1 MRTKCGQKANFY
13 AKIKPNIE
21 FIAFCMRGPV
31 GQNDLPSKFG
41 FCLGLDRFR
50 VGFVDFGFGNLC
62 FGL

>member
-1 MRTKCGQKANFY
+1 
-13 AKIKPNIE
+13 
-21 FIAFCMRGPV
+21 MRGPV
-31 GQNDLPSKFG
+31 GQNDVPSKFG